1 MKYNRTIKI
10 SDQADYALEAI
21 KLLMVRKLKRR
32 MTKGQIVQY
41 ALRTL
46 ADRIEETMEGDEDEK
61 E

>member
-1 MKYNRTIKI
+1 MKHYRTIKI
-10 SDQADYALEAI
+10 SEQADYALEFI

-46 ADRIEETMEGDEDEK
+46 ADRIEEAMEGDEDETK
-61 E
+61 